1 MHNNLGKILF
11 KKIFLWYIVIASSLT
26 IFQIYFEYKDTKLN
40 LHQSLQ
46 DTKNIFFKPLSNS
59 IWNLDDEQINSNID
73 SILSLKHI
81 IGISIIDMTN
91 EVIVKSGIILNDTK
105 DLISYKFVLTYSNE
119 KLANVV
125 LYSNN
130 DVIYNSMK
138 NNVILIIINA
148 MLKSIVLMFLFLYF
162 SNKLIT
168 KVLNETI
175 TTINKS
181 SYDNFELIPH
191 KKLNKNDITELSI
204 LIDSFNK
211 MQKKISVEKEKNIYN
226 NNLLKEQS
234 KMASMGEMIGNISH
248 QWRQPLS
255 SISASA
261 SSMKL
266 KRMLGTQSN
275 VSDEKSIDAILEST
289 KYLSNTIDDFRSFIK
304 GESKKS
310 IFNLKENIDS
320 FENIIDA
327 TNQTNHINMI
337 INIDKNIKI
346 NTLKNELNQCLI
358 NIVNNSNDALSINKI
373 QDKYV
378 FLSAK
383 EENDK
388 VIIDIKDNAGGIP
401 KEILPKIFEIYFT
414 TKHQSQGT
422 GLGLHMTY
430 KLIVEGMGGTITA
443 NNVTYD
449 YEGKEFIGAQFIISL
464 PI

>member
-40 LHQSLQ
+40 LHQSLE

-119 KLANVV
+119 KLANVI

-226 NNLLKEQS
+226 NNLLKE
-234 KMASMGEMIGNISH
+234 
-248 QWRQPLS
+248 
-255 SISASA
+255 
-261 SSMKL
+261 
-266 KRMLGTQSN
+266 
-275 VSDEKSIDAILEST
+275 
-289 KYLSNTIDDFRSFIK
+289 
-304 GESKKS
+304 
-310 IFNLKENIDS
+310 
-320 FENIIDA
+320 
-327 TNQTNHINMI
+327 
-337 INIDKNIKI
+337 
-346 NTLKNELNQCLI
+346 
-358 NIVNNSNDALSINKI
+358 
-373 QDKYV
+373 
-378 FLSAK
+378 
-383 EENDK
+383 
-388 VIIDIKDNAGGIP
+388 
-401 KEILPKIFEIYFT
+401 
-414 TKHQSQGT
+414 
-422 GLGLHMTY
+422 
-430 KLIVEGMGGTITA
+430 
-443 NNVTYD
+443 
-449 YEGKEFIGAQFIISL
+449 
-464 PI
+464 